1 MSRGVCFHHAG
12 LSLDVRQLL
21 EAGIRE
27 KTIRVIIATTTL
39 AVGVDFPVDVVI
51 LYTVKSGVSDIT
63 AGEFKQMKG
72 RAGRCAAG
80 EVFVIDQEEN
90 KHKVLQLMNEQS
102 PAVRSALTREQ
113 RGLTRPLLEC
123 VCLGLIHSC
132 ASLHH
137 YLHHTL
143 LYYQSSAEEL
153 EKDVEEA
160 LAYLQSHQII
170 TASVFADQ
178 YLIQPTRLGRAIS
191 ASSLPIEE
199 SVLVY
204 RDLFLHQTHVSLK
217 SNLFLIYLVT
227 PTFATPAIRWDVY
240 ERVASSCVSQ
250 S

>member
-1 MSRGVCFHHAG
+1 M
-12 LSLDVRQLL
+12 RQGITPDAVLL
-21 EAGIRE
+21 
-27 KTIRVIIATTTL
+27 
-39 AVGVDFPVDVVI
+39 
-51 LYTVKSGVSDIT
+51 
-63 AGEFKQMKG
+63 
-72 RAGRCAAG
+72 
-80 EVFVIDQEEN
+80 
-90 KHKVLQLMNEQS
+90 
-102 PAVRSALTREQ
+102 
-113 RGLTRPLLEC
+113 
-123 VCLGLIHSC
+123 
-132 ASLHH
+132 
-137 YLHHTL
+137 
-143 LYYQSSAEEL
+143 
-153 EKDVEEA
+153 DVEEA

-240 ERVASSCVSQ
+240 ERVASSCASQ